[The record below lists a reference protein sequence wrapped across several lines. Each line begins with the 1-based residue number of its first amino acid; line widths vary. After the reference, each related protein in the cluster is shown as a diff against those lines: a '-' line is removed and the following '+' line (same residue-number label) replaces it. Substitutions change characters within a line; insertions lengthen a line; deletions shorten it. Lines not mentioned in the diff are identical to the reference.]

1 MPSLTA
7 KQADRR
13 MGAIPLW
20 VRRRKAIRR
29 TFVFVGFEDAVAFVN
44 RVAKAAEKSDHHPD
58 INIRWNK
65 VTLALSTH
73 SEGGLTAKD
82 FSMARRCSALFSG
95 NSRRR

>member
-7 KQADRR
+7 KQADRLLR
-13 MGAIPLW
+13 ALPLW
-20 VRRRKAIRR
+20 ARRAKAIHR
-29 TFVFVGFEDAVAFVN
+29 TFVFEGFEGAVAFVN

-73 SEGGLTAKD
+73 SEGGLTGKD
-82 FSMARRCSALFSG
+82 FSMARKCSALFS
-95 NSRRR
+95 RR